1 MKNTL
6 SPSDSDPVQLAGEP
20 SQGPGSRHGAAYSA
34 GDPPQAS
41 GSPRGTA
48 DNGHHGE
55 QQRPSTDGPSPAG
68 LREFLAKLLG
78 GGWICLLLIALIALF
93 WLLRPAQFGSAYNLS
108 QIAINAAI
116 LLVLSVGQTFVII
129 AAGIDLSVGAVL
141 VFSSVISAQTMLY
154 LTGGAGTTF
163 GTTDAGWG
171 IIALGT
177 LVSLLAG
184 ALWGALN
191 GFLIAVARIPA
202 LIVTLGTFGMA
213 LGLAQIISGGVDVR
227 AIPERLV
234 DVIGSGD
241 IAGIPML
248 VVIAVLV
255 TLAAAAVLHLTRFGL
270 HVFATGSNMEA
281 VRRAGVNVRRRLV
294 GIYMISGALAG
305 MAAVMSNARFSTTT
319 IGGHAMDNLS
329 TISAVVLGGTSL
341 FGGIGSVAG
350 TVIGVF
356 IPIILL
362 NGFVILG
369 IPPFWQTVA
378 MGAVLILAVWI
389 DQLKRRARERG

>member
-1 MKNTL
+1 MKKF
-6 SPSDSDPVQLAGEP
+6 
-20 SQGPGSRHGAAYSA
+20 
-34 GDPPQAS
+34 AS
-41 GSPRGTA
+41 GLAAEPHRSFE
-48 DNGHHGE
+48 GH
-55 QQRPSTDGPSPAG
+55 
-68 LREFLAKLLG
+68 RETLAKLLG
-78 GGWICLLLIALIALF
+78 GGWICLLLIALVALF
-93 WLLRPAQFGSAYNLS
+93 CALRPAQFGSAYNLS
-108 QIAINAAI
+108 QIAINASI
-116 LLVLSVGQTFVII
+116 LLVLSVGQTYVII

-141 VFSSVISAQTMLY
+141 VFSSIISAQTMLY
-154 LTGGAGTTF
+154 LTGDSGSTF

-171 IIALGT
+171 IIAFGT
-177 LVSLLAG
+177 LVSIAAG

-227 AIPERLV
+227 AMPEQLV
-234 DVIGSGD
+234 SVIGSGS
-241 IAGIPML
+241 IAGVPML
-248 VVIAVLV
+248 VIIAAVITL
-255 TLAAAAVLHLTRFGL
+255 LAAALLHLTRFGL
-270 HVFATGSNMEA
+270 HVFATGSNQEA
-281 VRRAGVNVRRRLV
+281 VRRAGINVRARLMA
-294 GIYMISGALAG
+294 IYMISGALAG
-305 MAAVMSNARFSTTT
+305 VAAVMSNARFSTTT

-378 MGAVLILAVWI
+378 MGGVLILAVWI